1 MEKTKK
7 QHPRAKKIWAGIFY
21 VITGIAVFGVSLIG
35 FSARWAFTNWGDL
48 DIDEIIFQLK
58 TPLEGTGNGMV
69 GNYILTALLPALAVF
84 AVFLVLMII
93 LKQSKQRI
101 ICSISFLA
109 ASAVVFVMIQP
120 IIWKRLD
127 VQNWIEGQVKA
138 SDFLEGEYVD
148 PHDVKM
154 TFPEKKRNLIYIY
167 LESME
172 TTYADEASGGAFP
185 QNTIPELTNIAMENE
200 DFSGNDEL
208 LNGGI
213 VFPGTGFTTG
223 AIFAQ
228 SAGLPLKLSIGGN
241 NMDTQS
247 SFFPEV
253 MALGDVLEEE
263 GYRQVFLLGS
273 DATFGGRRLFF
284 KDHGDFEFQ
293 DYVYAQESGRIPS
306 DYMVW
311 WGYEDEKLF
320 EYAKETVTELADG
333 DEPFNLTMLTV
344 DTHFEDGYLC
354 EDCGNEF
361 GDNQYA
367 NVMACSSKRVSE
379 FLSWLQEQ
387 DFYENTT
394 VILSG
399 DHTTMDTD
407 FCENVPEEYQRK
419 TYTAYVNSAI
429 EPVDPSR
436 KREFSTFDNFPTTLA
451 SLGVEISGERLG
463 LGTNL
468 FSTKQTLVEKYGHE
482 YMRGE
487 LSRRS
492 AFLEELEKVDVNTDA
507 MYEKMHDY
515 LRYALVVEGYDEKS
529 GELQIR
535 VNENAMTDIRVD
547 HVEVEFQEYG
557 KRKVDVVELE
567 EDPQHARSHIGVVD
581 ISDWSRPVGEMRV
594 NYYTTKGLVYENLTN
609 VYIDYELGDKTD
621 FAAYF
626 NALAEHPEYTV
637 FLAMMDEGTEGFSLE
652 MQEALY
658 GLGLKTSLLGKTGT
672 SYLAIV
678 DDGAVYEACDLES
691 LEYEDKIKGTDVKY
705 YLLSAGSNSGSEA
718 SIQIDDKEYA
728 INLRG
733 LNFVVYDREAG
744 SVIDAGYFDTHVPSE
759 P

>member
-1 MEKTKK
+1 MKK
-7 QHPRAKKIWAGIFY
+7 QHPRAKKIWAAIFY
-21 VITGIAVFGVSLIG
+21 VIAGIAVFVVSLVG

-69 GNYILTALLPALAVF
+69 GSYILKAFLPAAAVLAVF
-84 AVFLVLMII
+84 IVLMII
-93 LKQSKQRI
+93 LKQSRQRL
-101 ICSISFLA
+101 ICAISFFA

-120 IIWKRLD
+120 IIWRRLD
-127 VQNWIEGQVKA
+127 MKNWIEGQVKA
-138 SDFLEGEYVD
+138 SDFIEGEYVD
-148 PHDVKM
+148 PADVKL

-185 QNTIPELTNIAMENE
+185 ENTIPELTQIAMENE
-200 DFSGNDEL
+200 DFSGNDES

-213 VFPGTGFTTG
+213 VFSGTGFTTG

-228 SAGLPLKLSIGGN
+228 SAGLPLKLSIVGN

-247 SFFPEV
+247 SFFPDV
-253 MALGDVLEEE
+253 VALGDILEEE
-263 GYRQVFLLGS
+263 GYQQVFLLGS

-284 KDHGDFEFQ
+284 QNHGDFEFQ
-293 DYVYAQESGRIPS
+293 DYVYAQEQGRIPS

-320 EYAKETVTELADG
+320 EFAKETVTELADG

-354 EDCGNEF
+354 ENCDSEF
-361 GDNQYA
+361 GENQYA
-367 NVMACSSKRVSE
+367 NVMACSSRQVAE
-379 FLSWLQEQ
+379 FLFWLQEQ

-394 VILSG
+394 VILCG

-407 FCENVPEEYQRK
+407 FCTDVPEEYQRK
-419 TYTAYVNSAI
+419 TYTAYVNSAV
-429 EPVDPSR
+429 EPEESTR
-436 KREFSTFDNFPTTLA
+436 KRAFSTFDNFPTTLA
-451 SLGVEISGERLG
+451 AMGVEIKGDRLG

-468 FSTKQTLVEKYGHE
+468 FSSKQTLVEKYGYD

-487 LSRRS
+487 LARRS
-492 AFLEELEKVDVNTDA
+492 AFLEQLEKVDVNTDA
-507 MYEKMHDY
+507 MYEKLHDY
-515 LRYALVVEGYDEKS
+515 LRYALVIEGYDAKT
-529 GELQIR
+529 GELQVR

-557 KRKVDVVELE
+557 KRKIDVAQLE
-567 EDPQHARSHIGVVD
+567 EDSKHARSHIGTVD
-581 ISDWSRPVGEMRV
+581 ISDWSRPVGELRV

-637 FLAMMDEGTEGFSLE
+637 FLAMMDEGTEGMTIE
-652 MQEALY
+652 MQAALK

-678 DDGAVYEACDLES
+678 EDGKVYEACDQES
-691 LEYEDKIKGTDVKY
+691 LEYEDKLKGTSKKY

-718 SIQIDDKEYA
+718 SIKIDGKEYA

-733 LNFVVYDREAG
+733 INFVVYDTENA
-744 SVIDAGYFDTHVPSE
+744 SVIDAGYFDTHVAE
-759 P
+759 